1 MTKDLYAHGMSG
13 CEGDRFEVIRERIAA
28 RKPLGT
34 AGEVYVYHPDRP
46 AASMYENRIDRL
58 GLEFVVERPPFDG
71 CEAVDPRIVRIPPG
85 KVNERHRHAHESVFV
100 ILAGSGCI
108 EVGGTTADVTVGS
121 VVFAPRWQVHQTRNT
136 GEADL
141 VMLAVT
147 DFNLTSAV
155 LGDYDKR
162 TRMTAD
168 GEDSGL

>member
-1 MTKDLYAHGMSG
+1 MRLMAA
-13 CEGDRFEVIRERIAA
+13 CEGDRFETIRERIAA
-28 RKPLGT
+28 RKPLGN

-46 AASMYENRIDRL
+46 VASMYENRIDRL

-100 ILAGSGCI
+100 ILAGSGRI
-108 EVGGTTADVTVGS
+108 EVGGSSAEVTVGS
-121 VVFAPRWQVHQTRNT
+121 VVFAPRWQVHQTINT
-136 GEADL
+136 GAEDL

-162 TRMTAD
+162 TRMTAG